1 VSARIRVINA
11 DPEWT
16 YWTLEMAPPVVFT
29 ATEPINRAITY
40 DGSIG
45 DGGIAPGG
53 DAISEIR
60 VFIDIAALPV
70 QTFQP
75 AAVIEDGKSYVFDF
89 ETGTLSEGVAR
100 AGCAPPAAGLVLAA
114 LVALAAAALVLSLSG
129 A

>member
-1 VSARIRVINA
+1 MSARIRGINA
-11 DPEWT
+11 APEWT

-29 ATEPINRAITY
+29 ETVPINRAITY
-40 DGSIG
+40 DGSIV

-70 QTFQP
+70 QTFHP
-75 AAVIEDGKSYVFDF
+75 TGVIEDGKSYVFDF
-89 ETGTLSEGVAR
+89 ETGTLSEGVAL
-100 AGCAPPAAGLVLAA
+100 AGCALPAFAVVL
-114 LVALAAAALVLSLSG
+114 ALAAIVVAAFALSG